1 MISLRPAD
9 STDIG
14 FIETFD
20 LVRVVVPLAETV
32 GEGRVRTAMDGT
44 EPFGFLWFS
53 VLWGTLPFVEFVE
66 ILAPKR
72 GQALEAAAVRAW
84 ER

>member
-1 MISLRPAD
+1 MISLWPAN
-9 STDIG
+9 SADIV

-20 LVRVVVPLAETV
+20 LVRDVVPLAEAV
-32 GEGRVRTAMDGT
+32 GEGRVRIAIDGT
-44 EPFGFLWFS
+44 EPVSFLWFS